1 MITNYAIKSN
11 DIIFCEKLKN
21 SGSDYCIFGIDFDK
35 VISYKIKETTWKNN
49 DPINCK
55 VFNGEPAISIFITS
69 HNGKEYILMRKTF
82 NPEEILSKI
91 INPDK
96 IEGFCQ
102 EYSAEYDQIIPKYG
116 KVDPDVDLKYIFDL
130 LIYD

>member
-1 MITNYAIKSN
+1 MTITNYATKST
-11 DIIFCEKLKN
+11 DIIFFERGYGFKAEDSK
-21 SGSDYCIFGIDFDK
+21 YCIFGIDFDE
-35 VISYKIKETTWKNN
+35 VASYSIEETIWK
-49 DPINCK
+49 DDS
-55 VFNGEPAISIFITS
+55 PAISIFITS

-96 IEGFCQ
+96 IEGFCE

-130 LIYD
+130 IVYG

>member
-35 VISYKIKETTWKNN
+35 VITYQIKKSVWK
-49 DPINCK
+49 D
-55 VFNGEPAISIFITS
+55 GSPAISIFITLE
-69 HNGKEYILMRKTF
+69 GEKEYILMRKTS
-82 NPEEILSKI
+82 NPEKILSNI

-96 IEGFCQ
+96 IEGYRK
-102 EYSAEYDQIIPKYG
+102 EYSAEYDEMIPKYG

-130 LIYD
+130 IVYG